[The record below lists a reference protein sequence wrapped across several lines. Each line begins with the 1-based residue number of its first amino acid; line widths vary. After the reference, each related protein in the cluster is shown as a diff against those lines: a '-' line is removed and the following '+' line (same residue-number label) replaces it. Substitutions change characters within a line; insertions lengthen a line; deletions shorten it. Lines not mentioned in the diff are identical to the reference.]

1 MGKNQ
6 KNQTQSKRLVLGTL
20 TTKIHTVR
28 EAEKFDPVN
37 KPAHY
42 NLTGGIECI
51 DYIKQVLGNE
61 GFVSY
66 CHGNMIKYQH
76 RYRYKQN
83 SVQDIEKAEWY
94 LNKMLK
100 TMKEIHK

>member
-6 KNQTQSKRLVLGTL
+6 KNQTQSNRIVLGSL
-20 TTKIHTVR
+20 TTKIHSLR
-28 EAEKFDPVN
+28 EAEKYDPVN

>member
-1 MGKNQ
+1 MGTKKQNP
-6 KNQTQSKRLVLGTL
+6 SDRIVLGTL

-42 NLTGGIECI
+42 NLSDGVECI
-51 DYIKQVLGNE
+51 DYIKQVLGIE

-66 CHGNMIKYQH
+66 CHGNMVKYQQSPVEDL
-76 RYRYKQN
+76 K
-83 SVQDIEKAEWY
+83 KAQWY
-94 LNKMLK
+94 LDRMLE
-100 TMKEIHK
+100 TMEEIHK